1 VRIGLVAATEAA
13 YDRMEVA
20 LGVTPRARERVFRA
34 SDREA
39 PGHVDLVVYET
50 GMEVPGGA
58 YALDAEDP
66 GATAS
71 EILRGHAELAPALA
85 RQFPG
90 FRPAVLNNLI
100 HEVSRENAFFAVTT
114 ALPDLI
120 PNLMEVPWAVG
131 EWASDTA
138 FITANQMRMAFL
150 IAAACGRE
158 AGLAR
163 QKADVLAIA
172 GAAFGWRAIAR
183 ELAGKIPFGG
193 GLVAKGAIAYAG
205 TFLVGKGLVAF
216 HHGHAFTAADRETA
230 YQNGLERGRTAVAP
244 FAGSAR

>member
-50 GMEVPGGA
+50 GMEAPAGA
-58 YALDAEDP
+58 YTLDAEDP
-66 GATAS
+66 GATAC

-90 FRPAVLNNLI
+90 FRPAVLNNVI
-100 HEVSRENAFFAVTT
+100 HEISRENAFFAVTT

-244 FAGSAR
+244 IAGSVR